1 MAEIYTCQSP
11 DELKPIAA
19 ALVEFHKE
27 KRIFAFHGEMGAGKT
42 TFIKT
47 ICDYLKVADTV
58 SSPTFAIV
66 NEYFTEDSVSIY
78 HFDLYRIKSWT
89 EMLEIGYEDYFFS
102 GNYCLMEWPEKI
114 VNLLPEETVHVS
126 IEVTGDGSMRTIT
139 F

>member
-11 DELKPIAA
+11 DELLPIA
-19 ALVEFHKE
+19 LNLISFHKD

-47 ICDYLKVADTV
+47 MCACLKVTDTV

-66 NEYFTEDSVSIY
+66 NEYFTENSGSIY

-89 EMLEIGYEDYFFS
+89 ELLEIGYEDYFFS
-102 GNYCLMEWPEKI
+102 GNYCLLEWPEKI
-114 VNLLPEETVHVS
+114 VNLLPEETVHVT
-126 IEVTGDGSMRTIT
+126 IEVSADGSTRSIT

>member
-11 DELKPIAA
+11 DDLKPIAS
-19 ALVEFHKE
+19 ALIKFHKD

-47 ICDYLKVADTV
+47 ICDYLNVTDTV

-66 NEYFTEDSVSIY
+66 NEYITNDSGSVY

-89 EMLEIGYEDYFFS
+89 EMLEIGYEDYFYS
-102 GNYCLMEWPEKI
+102 GNYCLLEWPEKI
-114 VNLLPEETVHVS
+114 VNLLPEETVHVDIVVS
-126 IEVTGDGSMRTIT
+126 PDGSKRTIT

>member
-11 DELKPIAA
+11 AELPAIASR
-19 ALVEFHKE
+19 LIEYHKE

-47 ICDYLKVADTV
+47 ICDYLNVSDTV
-58 SSPTFAIV
+58 TSPTFAIV
-66 NEYFTEDSVSIY
+66 NEYLTRGAGSVF

-89 EMLEIGYEDYFFS
+89 EMLEIGYEDYFYS
-102 GNYCLMEWPEKI
+102 GNYCLLEWPEKI
-114 VNLLPEETVHVS
+114 VNLLPEETVHVNIVVS
-126 IEVTGDGSMRTIT
+126 QDGSTRTIT

>member
-11 DELKPIAA
+11 DELNPIAI
-19 ALVEFHKE
+19 ALIEFHKD

-47 ICDYLKVADTV
+47 ICGYLKVTDTV

-66 NEYFTEDSVSIY
+66 NEYLTKDSGSVY

-89 EMLEIGYEDYFFS
+89 EMLEIGYEDYFYS
-102 GNYCLMEWPEKI
+102 GNYCLLEWPEKI
-114 VNLLPEETVHVS
+114 VNLLPEETVHVDIVVS
-126 IEVTGDGSMRTIT
+126 PDGSLRTIT

>member
-11 DELKPIAA
+11 DELLPIA
-19 ALVEFHKE
+19 LNLISFHKD

-47 ICDYLKVADTV
+47 MCACLKVTDTV

-66 NEYFTEDSVSIY
+66 NEYFTENSGSIY

-89 EMLEIGYEDYFFS
+89 ELLEIGYEDYFFS
-102 GNYCLMEWPEKI
+102 GNYCLLEWPEKI
-114 VNLLPEETVHVS
+114 VNLLPEETVHVT
-126 IEVTGDGSMRTIT
+126 IEVSADGSTRTIT

>member
-11 DELKPIAA
+11 DELHVIASR
-19 ALVEFHKE
+19 LIEYHQG

-42 TFIKT
+42 TFIKA
-47 ICDYLKVADTV
+47 ICMCLEVTDTV

-66 NEYFTEDSVSIY
+66 NEYLTKETASVY
-78 HFDLYRIKSWT
+78 HFDLYRLKSWT
-89 EMLEIGYEDYFFS
+89 EMLEIGYEDYFYS

-114 VNLLPEETVHVS
+114 VNLLPEETIHVDIVVS
-126 IEVTGDGSMRTIT
+126 QDGKFRTIT

>member
-1 MAEIYTCQSP
+1 MAEIYTCNSP
-11 DELKPIAA
+11 DELQPIAA
-19 ALVEFHKE
+19 RLIEFHKH

-47 ICDYLKVADTV
+47 ICEYLQVSDIV

-66 NEYFTEDSVSIY
+66 NEYDTEDSGIVY

-89 EMLEIGYEDYFFS
+89 EMLEIGYEEYFFS
-102 GNYCLMEWPEKI
+102 GNYCLLEWPEKI
-114 VNLLPEETVHVS
+114 VNLLPEETVHVDIVVS
-126 IEVTGDGSMRTIT
+126 QDGSMRTIT

>member
-1 MAEIYTCQSP
+1 MAEIYTCKSP
-11 DELKPIAA
+11 DELQPIAA
-19 ALVEFHKE
+19 SLIEYHKD

-47 ICDYLKVADTV
+47 ICEYLQVSDTV

-66 NEYFTEDSVSIY
+66 NEYVTNDSGIIY

-89 EMLEIGYEDYFFS
+89 EMLEIGYEEYFYS
-102 GNYCLMEWPEKI
+102 GNYCLLEWPEKI
-114 VNLLPEETVHVS
+114 VNLLPEETVHVEIVVS
-126 IEVTGDGSMRTIT
+126 PDGSMRTIT

>member
-11 DELKPIAA
+11 DELHIIAS
-19 ALVEFHKE
+19 ALIEFHKD

-47 ICDYLKVADTV
+47 ICEHLKVTDTV

-66 NEYFTEDSVSIY
+66 NEYFTENLTSIY

-89 EMLEIGYEDYFFS
+89 EMLEIGYEDYFYS
-102 GNYCLMEWPEKI
+102 GNYCLLEWPEKI
-114 VNLLPEETVHVS
+114 VNLLPEETVHVNILVS
-126 IEVTGDGSMRTIT
+126 PDGTMRTIT

>member
-11 DELKPIAA
+11 DELLPVASRLIEVYKD
-19 ALVEFHKE
+19 

-42 TFIKT
+42 TFIK
-47 ICDYLKVADTV
+47 ILCSYLNVIDTV

-66 NEYFTEDSVSIY
+66 NEYLTENSGSIY

-89 EMLEIGYEDYFFS
+89 ELLEIGYEDYFYS
-102 GNYCLMEWPEKI
+102 GNYCLLEWPEKI
-114 VNLLPEETVHVS
+114 VNLLPEETVHVE
-126 IEVTGDGSMRTIT
+126 IRVTDDSKSRTIT

>member
-11 DELKPIAA
+11 DELRPIAS
-19 ALVEFHKE
+19 ALIEYHKD

-42 TFIKT
+42 TFIKS
-47 ICDYLKVADTV
+47 ICEILEVTDTV

-66 NEYFTEDSVSIY
+66 NEYLTANSGSVY

-89 EMLEIGYEDYFFS
+89 EMLEIGYEDYFYS
-102 GNYCLMEWPEKI
+102 GNYCLLEWPEKI
-114 VNLLPEETVHVS
+114 VNLLPEETVHVDLMVS
-126 IEVTGDGSMRTIT
+126 NDGSMRTIT

>member
-11 DELKPIAA
+11 DELKPIAS
-19 ALVEFHKE
+19 ALIEYHKE

-47 ICDYLKVADTV
+47 ICEYLKVTDTV
-58 SSPTFAIV
+58 TSPTFAIV
-66 NEYFTEDSVSIY
+66 NEYLTMDSGSVF

-89 EMLEIGYEDYFFS
+89 EMLEIGYEDYFYS
-102 GNYCLMEWPEKI
+102 GNYCLLEWPEKI
-114 VNLLPEETVHVS
+114 VNLLPEETVHVN
-126 IEVTGDGSMRTIT
+126 IEVSPDGSMRTIT